1 MMKFNWLRWVSG
13 RQGGDYQKKLLVIF
27 KLPFVL
33 GFDMYLLKFAP
44 GFILPEHVDQ
54 VKRGRHFR
62 MNIILKGDGNFQ
74 CEKTIIKTKRM
85 ILFRPDKYKHS
96 MQNGDKERKVLSIGF
111 NI

>member
-1 MMKFNWLRWVSG
+1 MIKVNWLRWVSG
-13 RQGGDYQKKLLVIF
+13 RQGGDYQKKLLAIL
-27 KLPFVL
+27 KIPFVF

-44 GFILPEHVDQ
+44 GFVLPEHVDQ

-62 MNIILKGDGNFQ
+62 MNIILKGNGEFK
-74 CEKTIIKTKRM
+74 CERAIIRTKRV

-96 MQNGDKERKVLSIGF
+96 MHNGNAERKVLSIGI